1 MNRRAQRNE
10 RVGGFVYVTLHLL
23 LSSSVTVTVDGG
35 FMDLLVFSFRV
46 SFRILMVLE
55 VIEYFSSE
63 NIIGK
68 ISRIFFFEVD

>member
-23 LSSSVTVTVDGG
+23 LSSSVTVDSG

-68 ISRIFFFEVD
+68 ISRMFLFVVD